1 MERKNLVK
9 RCLFL
14 VVLAVIFLFVILIMA
29 RYEEEGEKQI
39 PFNIAKMLI
48 VSSVNG
54 VQNTESEHVWDIE
67 VSQVNDIYVY
77 IERNKNEDETIK
89 EIVFE
94 NFKTYPEDM
103 SNIKIYRPTGE
114 LDKLYLYS
122 TEDYKEKS
130 IAFLGTVKD
139 DMKNLEIANIG
150 GMCGF
155 RLSNE
160 NLGKFVSDEETEE
173 IIYDGRLLEKIGIS
187 NENVKLKLAFDIII
201 KTDDGINYRG
211 NVIVDMPGEGLIEEG
226 KTTIEINDFEN
237 IIFKR
242 F

>member
-54 VQNTESEHVWDIE
+54 VQNTESEHVWDID
-67 VSQVNDIYVY
+67 VSQVNDIFVY

-103 SNIKIYRPTGE
+103 SNIRIYRPTGE
-114 LDKLYLYS
+114 LEKLYLYS

-173 IIYDGRLLEKIGIS
+173 IIYDGRLLEKIGIL

-211 NVIVDMPGEGLIEEG
+211 NVVVDMPGDELIEEG

-237 IIFKR
+237 VIFKR

>member
-54 VQNTESEHVWDIE
+54 VQNTESEHVWDID

-237 IIFKR
+237 VIFKR

>member
-54 VQNTESEHVWDIE
+54 VQNTESEHVWDID

-114 LDKLYLYS
+114 LEKLYLYS

-211 NVIVDMPGEGLIEEG
+211 NVVVDMPGDGLIEEG

-237 IIFKR
+237 VIFKR

>member
-77 IERNKNEDETIK
+77 IERNKNEDETKK

-237 IIFKR
+237 VIFKR

>member
-54 VQNTESEHVWDIE
+54 VQNTESEHVWDID

-103 SNIKIYRPTGE
+103 SNIRIYRPTGE
-114 LDKLYLYS
+114 LEKLYLYS

-187 NENVKLKLAFDIII
+187 NEKVKLKLGFDIVI

-211 NVIVDMPGEGLIEEG
+211 NVIVDMPGDGLIEEG

-237 IIFKR
+237 VVFKR

>member
-14 VVLAVIFLFVILIMA
+14 VVLAVIFLFEILIMA

-237 IIFKR
+237 VIFKR

>member
-237 IIFKR
+237 VIFKR

>member
-54 VQNTESEHVWDIE
+54 VQNTESEHVWDID

-94 NFKTYPEDM
+94 NFKTYPEDI

-114 LDKLYLYS
+114 LEKLYLYS

-173 IIYDGRLLEKIGIS
+173 IIYDGRLLEKIGIL

-211 NVIVDMPGEGLIEEG
+211 NVVVDMPGEGLIEEG

-237 IIFKR
+237 VIFKR

>member
-54 VQNTESEHVWDIE
+54 VQNTESEHVWDID
-67 VSQVNDIYVY
+67 VSQVNDIFVY

-103 SNIKIYRPTGE
+103 SNIRIYRPTGE
-114 LDKLYLYS
+114 LEKLYLYS

-173 IIYDGRLLEKIGIS
+173 IIYDGRLLEKIGIL

-211 NVIVDMPGEGLIEEG
+211 NVVVDMPGDGLIEEG

-237 IIFKR
+237 VIFKR

>member
-89 EIVFE
+89 EVVFE

-114 LDKLYLYS
+114 LEKLYLYS

-237 IIFKR
+237 VIFKR

>member
-54 VQNTESEHVWDIE
+54 VQNTESEHVWDID

-114 LDKLYLYS
+114 LEKLYFYS

-211 NVIVDMPGEGLIEEG
+211 NVVVDMPGDGLIEEG

-237 IIFKR
+237 VIFKR

>member
-54 VQNTESEHVWDIE
+54 VQNTESEHVWDID
-67 VSQVNDIYVY
+67 VSQVNDIFVY

-103 SNIKIYRPTGE
+103 SNIRIYRPTGE
-114 LDKLYLYS
+114 LEKLYLYS

-211 NVIVDMPGEGLIEEG
+211 NVVVDMPGDGLIEEG

-237 IIFKR
+237 IVFKR

>member
-54 VQNTESEHVWDIE
+54 VQNTESEHVWDID

-103 SNIKIYRPTGE
+103 SNIRIYRPTGE
-114 LDKLYLYS
+114 LEKLYLYS

-211 NVIVDMPGEGLIEEG
+211 NVVVDMPGDGLIEEG

-237 IIFKR
+237 VVFKR

>member
-54 VQNTESEHVWDIE
+54 VQNTESEHVWDID
-67 VSQVNDIYVY
+67 VSQVNDIFVY

-114 LDKLYLYS
+114 LEKLYLYS

-173 IIYDGRLLEKIGIS
+173 IIYDGRLLEKIGIL

-211 NVIVDMPGEGLIEEG
+211 NVVVDMPGDELIEEG

-237 IIFKR
+237 VIFKR

>member
-54 VQNTESEHVWDIE
+54 VQNTESEHVWDID
-67 VSQVNDIYVY
+67 VSQVNDIYLY

-114 LDKLYLYS
+114 LEKLYLYS

-173 IIYDGRLLEKIGIS
+173 IIYDGRLLEKIGIL

-211 NVIVDMPGEGLIEEG
+211 NVVVDMPGDGLIEEG

-237 IIFKR
+237 VIFKR

>member
-54 VQNTESEHVWDIE
+54 VQNTESEHVWDID
-67 VSQVNDIYVY
+67 VSQVNDIYLY

-103 SNIKIYRPTGE
+103 SNIRIYRPTGE
-114 LDKLYLYS
+114 LEKLYLYS

-173 IIYDGRLLEKIGIS
+173 IIYDGRLLEKIGIL

-211 NVIVDMPGEGLIEEG
+211 NVVVDMPGDGLIEEG

-237 IIFKR
+237 VIFKR

>member
-54 VQNTESEHVWDIE
+54 VQNTESEHVWDIDI
-67 VSQVNDIYVY
+67 SQVNDIYVY

-114 LDKLYLYS
+114 LEKLYLYS

-187 NENVKLKLAFDIII
+187 NEKVKLKLAFDIII

-211 NVIVDMPGEGLIEEG
+211 NVVVDMPGDGLIEEG

-237 IIFKR
+237 VIFKR

>member
-54 VQNTESEHVWDIE
+54 VQNTESEHVWDID

-103 SNIKIYRPTGE
+103 RNIKIYRPTGE
-114 LDKLYLYS
+114 LEKLYLYS

-173 IIYDGRLLEKIGIS
+173 IIYDGRLLEKIGIL

-211 NVIVDMPGEGLIEEG
+211 NVVVDMPGDGLIEEG

-237 IIFKR
+237 VVFKR

>member
-54 VQNTESEHVWDIE
+54 VQNTESEHVWDID
-67 VSQVNDIYVY
+67 VSQVNDIYIY

-114 LDKLYLYS
+114 LEKLYLYS

-173 IIYDGRLLEKIGIS
+173 IIYDGRLLEKIGIL

-211 NVIVDMPGEGLIEEG
+211 NVVVDMPGDGLIEEG
-226 KTTIEINDFEN
+226 KTTIEINDFGN
-237 IIFKR
+237 VIFKR

>member
-54 VQNTESEHVWDIE
+54 VQNTESEHVWDID

-94 NFKTYPEDM
+94 NFKTYPENM

-114 LDKLYLYS
+114 LEKLYLYS

-211 NVIVDMPGEGLIEEG
+211 NVVVDMPGDGLIEEG

-237 IIFKR
+237 VIFKR

>member
-29 RYEEEGEKQI
+29 RYEEEGEKEI

-54 VQNTESEHVWDIE
+54 VQNTESEHVWDID

-77 IERNKNEDETIK
+77 IERNKNEDEIIK

-94 NFKTYPEDM
+94 NFKTYPENM

-114 LDKLYLYS
+114 LEKLYLYS

-173 IIYDGRLLEKIGIS
+173 IIYDGRLLKKIGIS
-187 NENVKLKLAFDIII
+187 NENVKLKLAFDIVI

-211 NVIVDMPGEGLIEEG
+211 NVIVDMPGDGLIEEG

>member
-29 RYEEEGEKQI
+29 RYEEEGEKVI
-39 PFNIAKMLI
+39 PFDIAKMLI

-54 VQNTESEHVWDIE
+54 VQNTESEHVWDID

-103 SNIKIYRPTGE
+103 SNIRIYRPTGE
-114 LDKLYLYS
+114 LEKLYLYS

-201 KTDDGINYRG
+201 EIEDGIKYKG
-211 NVIVDMPGEGLIEEG
+211 TIVIDMPGENLIQEG
-226 KTTIEINDFEN
+226 KSTIEINNFEN
-237 IIFKR
+237 VIFKR
-242 F
+242 I

>member
-211 NVIVDMPGEGLIEEG
+211 NVVVDMPGDGLIEEG

-237 IIFKR
+237 VIFKR

>member
-14 VVLAVIFLFVILIMA
+14 VVLAVVFLFVILIMA
-29 RYEEEGEKQI
+29 RYEEEGEKVI
-39 PFNIAKMLI
+39 PFDIAKMLI

-54 VQNTESEHVWDIE
+54 EQNTESEHVWDID

-103 SNIKIYRPTGE
+103 SNIRIYRPTGE
-114 LDKLYLYS
+114 LEKLYLYS

-187 NENVKLKLAFDIII
+187 NEKVKLKLGFDIVI

-211 NVIVDMPGEGLIEEG
+211 NVIVDIPGYGLIEEG

-237 IIFKR
+237 VVFKR

>member
-9 RCLFL
+9 RSLFL

-29 RYEEEGEKQI
+29 RYEEEGEKVI
-39 PFNIAKMLI
+39 PFDIAKMLI

-54 VQNTESEHVWDIE
+54 VQNTESEHVWDID

-94 NFKTYPEDM
+94 NFKTYPEDI

-114 LDKLYLYS
+114 LEKLYLYS

-173 IIYDGRLLEKIGIS
+173 IIYDGRLLEKIGIL

-211 NVIVDMPGEGLIEEG
+211 NVVVDMPGEGLIEEG

-237 IIFKR
+237 VIFKR

>member
-1 MERKNLVK
+1 MERKSLVK
-9 RCLFL
+9 RCLFIVALAIIFL
-14 VVLAVIFLFVILIMA
+14 VVVLIMA
-29 RYEEEGEKQI
+29 RYEEEGEKEI
-39 PFNIAKMLI
+39 PFYISKILL
-48 VSSVNG
+48 VSSVDGEAKENET
-54 VQNTESEHVWDIE
+54 NIWDIE
-67 VSQVNDIYVY
+67 VSQVNDVYVY
-77 IERNKNEDETIK
+77 LNRGGNKEETIK
-89 EIVFE
+89 SVSFQ
-94 NFKTYPEDM
+94 NFKNNLNPE
-103 SNIKIYRPTGE
+103 SNFKVYRPTGDLE
-114 LDKLYLYS
+114 KLYTYS
-122 TEDYKEKS
+122 EEDYRNSTIE
-130 IAFLGTVKD
+130 FLGTVKD

-187 NENVKLKLAFDIII
+187 NEKVKLKLGFDIVI

-211 NVIVDMPGEGLIEEG
+211 NVIVDMPGDGLIEEG

-237 IIFKR
+237 VVFKR

>member
-1 MERKNLVK
+1 MERKNLIK

-14 VVLAVIFLFVILIMA
+14 VILAVIFLFVILIMA
-29 RYEEEGEKQI
+29 RYEEEGEKEI
-39 PFNIAKMLI
+39 PFNIAKLLI

-54 VQNTESEHVWDIE
+54 VQNTESEHVWDID

-77 IERNKNEDETIK
+77 IERNKNEDKTIK

-103 SNIKIYRPTGE
+103 SNIRIYRPTGE
-114 LDKLYLYS
+114 LEKLYLYS

-173 IIYDGRLLEKIGIS
+173 IIYDGRLLEKIGIL
-187 NENVKLKLAFDIII
+187 NENVKLKLGFDIII

-211 NVIVDMPGEGLIEEG
+211 NIIVDMPGDGLIEEG

-237 IIFKR
+237 VIFKR